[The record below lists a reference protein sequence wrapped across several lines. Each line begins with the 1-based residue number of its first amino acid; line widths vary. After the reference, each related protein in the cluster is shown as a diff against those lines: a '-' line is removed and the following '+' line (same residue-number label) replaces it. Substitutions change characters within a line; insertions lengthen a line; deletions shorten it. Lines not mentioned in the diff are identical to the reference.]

1 MNFSLLDRIK
11 SAYTHMMP
19 SKILSPADVQLYGEC
34 VCFNLRWISRLVTK
48 FYERRL
54 GGTGMRFTQTPIL
67 ARLAAGPAKMA
78 DLSDWLAMERTAL
91 LRTLQPLLD
100 DGYVSRSPA
109 ARGRGWELSVTSA
122 GRRRLAELQPEW
134 EAVQEEVVAA
144 FGGAK
149 WRDFMAAME
158 VAAERLARN

>member
-1 MNFSLLDRIK
+1 M
-11 SAYTHMMP
+11 SAYTHIMS
-19 SKILSPADVQLYGEC
+19 SKILSPADVRQYGEC
-34 VCFNLRWISRLVTK
+34 VCFNLRWISRLVTR

-78 DLSDWLAMERTAL
+78 ELSDWLAMERTAL
-91 LRTLQPLLD
+91 LRTVQPLVD
-100 DGYVSRSPA
+100 DGYVARSPA
-109 ARGRGWELSVTSA
+109 ARGRGWELSVTAA

-134 EAVQEEVVAA
+134 EEVQAEVVAA

-149 WRDFMAAME
+149 WREFMAAME
-158 VAAERLARN
+158 AAAERLARN